1 MDRENPEDLVDR
13 LITYFQLSQ
22 LSQEDK
28 KGEREDKYDKVRKEI
43 IDRIKRRDS
52 LDRQQAVAL
61 LRDYINMLG
70 TLTTQEK
77 INEFNMLEEQIIGY
91 MVN

>member
-1 MDRENPEDLVDR
+1 MDRDSEDLVDK

-28 KGEREDKYDKVRKEI
+28 REEREDKYDKVRKEI
-43 IDRIKRRDS
+43 IDRMKRG
-52 LDRQQAVAL
+52 LDKQQAVAL

-77 INEFNMLEEQIIGY
+77 IDEFNMLEEQIIGY